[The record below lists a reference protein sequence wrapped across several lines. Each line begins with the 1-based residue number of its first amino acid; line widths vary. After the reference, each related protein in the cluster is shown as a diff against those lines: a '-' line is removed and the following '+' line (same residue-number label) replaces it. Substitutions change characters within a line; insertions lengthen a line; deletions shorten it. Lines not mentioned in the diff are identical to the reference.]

1 MIYTVPMKNKRC
13 DIYFILRQHSMEGEL
28 LVTVTETKK
37 K

>member
-1 MIYTVPMKNKRC
+1 MIYTLAMKNKRC
-13 DIYFILRQHSMEGEL
+13 DIYFILLQHSMEL